1 MIVFVFGPVIDTH
14 PSRRILILTIYNS
27 LLITIAPSDLIQ
39 AGVGFEIALP
49 SIASSRL
56 LLNLR
61 AADRKRE
68 KRTDVEGLL
77 VDQWETM
84 FHIS

>member
-1 MIVFVFGPVIDTH
+1 M
-14 PSRRILILTIYNS
+14 LTLYNS

-61 AADRKRE
+61 AADKQRE
-68 KRTDVEGLL
+68 RRTDVSDVRVE
-77 VDQWETM
+77 QWETM
-84 FHIS
+84 FHII

>member
-1 MIVFVFGPVIDTH
+1 MEI
-14 PSRRILILTIYNS
+14 SSILFLTIYNS

-39 AGVGFEIALP
+39 AGLGFEIALP
-49 SIASSRL
+49 SIASCRL

-61 AADRKRE
+61 AADKRRE
-68 KRTDVEGLL
+68 RRMNVEGLL

-84 FHIS
+84 FHIT